1 MFKLST
7 KIIRVFTIATLWL
20 GIFCLLWLV
29 YDYFMYKQLKPVIL
43 GSGDLGRLE
52 DLAEFVWMSYLV
64 MVPVHILA
72 GFTLLL
78 HMRYFRVIRLMNV
91 IIILLGIA
99 SFLAVFSDWALMG
112 DVAKE
117 YEAGLDTA
125 GEWPLLFVMM
135 AIHVIFFLLLTGICA
150 VVLRKLKSTDRGEI
164 PLHKDEMVFTA
175 VQYVGLI
182 CGSLGLVWTVF
193 ALVVSQRLHVS
204 FYHMLASCIM
214 FLIPYGLVVLY
225 WLLLKFKEKL
235 GDWYDEKQSRDVHR
249 SGFITLVIMVP
260 LMFVLFLVLHNDTLF
275 ARGEYFWFP
284 FLLFTTLT
292 LFSLLTLVH
301 FREN

>member
-135 AIHVIFFLLLTGICA
+135 AILKASSVRSPGRPPEAGI
-150 VVLRKLKSTDRGEI
+150 I
-164 PLHKDEMVFTA
+164 
-175 VQYVGLI
+175 
-182 CGSLGLVWTVF
+182 W
-193 ALVVSQRLHVS
+193 
-204 FYHMLASCIM
+204 
-214 FLIPYGLVVLY
+214 
-225 WLLLKFKEKL
+225 
-235 GDWYDEKQSRDVHR
+235 
-249 SGFITLVIMVP
+249 
-260 LMFVLFLVLHNDTLF
+260 
-275 ARGEYFWFP
+275 
-284 FLLFTTLT
+284 
-292 LFSLLTLVH
+292 
-301 FREN
+301 